1 MSFLDKPKSRHLIH
15 GNKMK
20 MRLQVSL
27 FFLIA
32 LLGAVRPSA
41 VKAQDLNG
49 PLTLDQYFD
58 LVLANHPI
66 VRQTSLLSA
75 AADAYE
81 LKARGGFDP
90 KLKGSYDYK
99 SFDNKDYFTIGE
111 VAVEVPTWY
120 GLEVKAGFNWTEGI
134 FLNPENNLP
143 NAGQAV
149 VGLSANLLQG
159 LVIDKRR
166 ADLQQARIMQDRNE
180 AERRALVNDILL
192 SANEAYW
199 DWVAA
204 NNIVGVYEEAY
215 DLAVVRFDAL
225 RESYRLGYKA
235 AVDTLESQIQVQNR
249 LAELQNARLQEIESR
264 LKLSNFL
271 WSRDN
276 IPLEL
281 SPQVP
286 APELDLMPVLSIS
299 NDSLRQL
306 LGMMPN
312 QHPLLREMGFKL
324 DQLAVQERLNREM
337 LKPQLQVNYNLLAD
351 GLNFNSYTN
360 GENQVL
366 RDVLS
371 ENFKWGATLR
381 FPLFLRKERADLSL
395 TRIKVQETTLK
406 LDQKRLELQN
416 KINNYVNNVN
426 TLDQQIDQYAA
437 MVQNYRDLL
446 TAENEKFR
454 LGSSSLFL
462 INSREQKLIETQE
475 KLIKTQSKFQKSNIA
490 VMGAAGTLVDYR

>member
-1 MSFLDKPKSRHLIH
+1 
-15 GNKMK
+15 
-20 MRLQVSL
+20 MRLKVLQLFLTTALVLVGTSVLNAQAMAQVDTPMPDPMPESE
-27 FFLIA
+27 IT
-32 LLGAVRPSA
+32 
-41 VKAQDLNG
+41 G

-66 VRQTSLLSA
+66 VRQAGLLNA
-75 AADAYE
+75 EADAYE

-90 KLKGSYDYK
+90 KLKGGFDHK

-120 GLEVKAGFNWTEGI
+120 GLEVKAGFNWTDGV
-134 FLNPENNLP
+134 FLNPENFLP
-143 NAGQAV
+143 AGGQAEF
-149 VGLSANLLQG
+149 GFTANLLQG
-159 LVIDKRR
+159 LVIDRRR
-166 ADLQQARIMQDRNE
+166 ADLQTAKIMLDRNE

-192 SANEAYW
+192 AANESYW

-204 NNIVGVYEEAY
+204 SNIVGVYEEAY
-215 DLAVVRFDAL
+215 DLAIVRFDGL

-249 LAELQNARLQEIESR
+249 LTELQEAQLKEIESR

-286 APELDLMPVLSIS
+286 APNLDIMPVLSITT
-299 NDSLRQL
+299 DSLRQL
-306 LGMMPN
+306 LRMLPG
-312 QHPLLREMGFKL
+312 QHPMLQEMGFKL
-324 DQLAVQERLNREM
+324 DQLEIQERLNREM
-337 LKPQLQVNYNLLAD
+337 LKPQLQVSYNLLAD
-351 GLNFNSYTN
+351 AVNFNPTPN
-360 GENQVL
+360 TENQAL
-366 RDVLS
+366 RNILS
-371 ENFKWGATLR
+371 ENYKFGVALR
-381 FPLFLRKERADLSL
+381 FPLFLRKERADLTL

-406 LDQKRLELQN
+406 IDQKRLELQN
-416 KINNYVNNVN
+416 KINNYVNTVN
-426 TLDQQIDQYAA
+426 TLNQQIDQFIA
-437 MVQNYRDLL
+437 MVDNYRDLL
-446 TAENEKFR
+446 YAENEKFR

-475 KLIKTQSKFQKSNIA
+475 KLIKTQSKFQKNNIA
-490 VMGAAGTLVDYR
+490 VLGAAGTLVDYRQ

>member
-1 MSFLDKPKSRHLIH
+1 MRFQVLLFLLTAVLLTLGTPKL
-15 GNKMK
+15 
-20 MRLQVSL
+20 
-27 FFLIA
+27 
-32 LLGAVRPSA
+32 
-41 VKAQDLNG
+41 KAQALAQVQTPVPEPVVDSEING
-49 PLTLDQYFD
+49 PLTLEQYFD

-66 VRQTSLLSA
+66 VRQTALLSA
-75 AADAYE
+75 EADAYE

-90 KLKGSYDYK
+90 KLKGSFDHK

-120 GLEVKAGFNWTEGI
+120 GLEVKAGFNWTEGV

-143 NAGQAV
+143 SAGQAQL
-149 VGLSANLLQG
+149 GLTANLLQG
-159 LVIDKRR
+159 LVIDRRR
-166 ADLQQARIMQDRNE
+166 ADLQTARIMQDRNE

-192 SANEAYW
+192 AANESYW
-199 DWVAA
+199 EWVAA
-204 NNIVGVYEEAY
+204 RNIVGVYEEAY
-215 DLAVVRFDAL
+215 DLAIIRFDGL

-235 AVDTLESQIQVQNR
+235 AVDTLESKIQVQTR
-249 LAELQNARLQEIESR
+249 LTELQEAQLKEIETR

-286 APELDLMPVLSIS
+286 APDLDIMPVLSIS
-299 NDSLRQL
+299 TDSLRQL
-306 LGMMPN
+306 LGMLPN
-312 QHPLLREMGFKL
+312 QHPLLQEMGFKL
-324 DQLAVQERLNREM
+324 DQLEVQERLNREM
-337 LKPQLQVNYNLLAD
+337 LKPQLQINYNLLAD
-351 GLNFNSYTN
+351 GFNFNSAAN

-366 RDVLS
+366 RDILS

-381 FPLFLRKERADLSL
+381 FPLFLRKERANLTL

-406 LDQKRLELQN
+406 IDQKRLELQN

-426 TLDQQIDQYAA
+426 TLDQQIEQYTA
-437 MVQNYRDLL
+437 MVQNNRDLL
-446 TAENEKFR
+446 YAENEKFR

-475 KLIKTQSKFQKSNIA
+475 KLIKTQSKFQKSNIS
-490 VMGAAGTLVDYR
+490 VLGAAGTLVDYRQ

>member
-1 MSFLDKPKSRHLIH
+1 MGFLKENSSWHLIH
-15 GNKMK
+15 CNKMK
-20 MRLQVSL
+20 MRLQVFLSL
-27 FFLIA
+27 LIA
-32 LLGAVRPSA
+32 VFSTALPSA
-41 VKAQDLNG
+41 LSAQDLNG

-66 VRQTSLLSA
+66 VRQTSLLNA
-75 AADAYE
+75 TADAYE

-90 KLKGSYDYK
+90 KLKGSFDHK
-99 SFDNKDYFTIGE
+99 SYDNKDYFTIGE

-143 NAGQAV
+143 AAGQAQI
-149 VGLSANLLQG
+149 GLTANLLQG
-159 LVIDKRR
+159 LMIDKRR
-166 ADLQQARIMQDRNE
+166 ADLQQAQIMQNRNE
-180 AERRALVNDILL
+180 AERRALVNEILL

-204 NNIVGVYEEAY
+204 NNIVGVYEEVY
-215 DLAVVRFDAL
+215 QLAIVRFDGL
-225 RESYRLGYKA
+225 RESYIQGYKA

-249 LAELQNARLQEIESR
+249 LAQLQDARLKVVETR
-264 LKLSNFL
+264 LKLSNYL

-286 APELDLMPVLSIS
+286 APELDIMPVLSIS

-306 LGMMPN
+306 LGMVPE
-312 QHPLLREMGFKL
+312 QHPLLQEMGFKL

-351 GLNFNSYTN
+351 GFNFNAYQN
-360 GENQVL
+360 GDNQAF
-366 RDVLS
+366 RNILS
-371 ENFKWGATLR
+371 ENYKWGASLK
-381 FPLFLRKERADLSL
+381 FPLFLRKQRADLSL
-395 TRIKVQETTLK
+395 TRIKVQETYLK
-406 LDQKRLELQN
+406 VDQKRLELQN
-416 KINNYVNNVN
+416 KVNNYVNNVN

-462 INSREQKLIETQE
+462 LNSREQKLIETQE
-475 KLIKTQSKFQKSNIA
+475 KLIKAQAKFQKSNIA
-490 VMGAAGTLVDYR
+490 VMGASGTLVDYR